1 MKRRVFLICIFL
13 VSLIMINCNVNAKD
27 SNGDIVLNTPEQT
40 GGLPLLD
47 AIMQRRTNRQISKE
61 MISDEELST
70 LLWTAW
76 GYNSKDFKRV
86 VPTARNTQAMDL
98 YVATKDGFYLYDAK
112 ENKLIKKG
120 NKDLREIISGG
131 QEFAKGAPLHLLF
144 VTADRKYGD
153 FHAGSMY
160 QNASLYCASQKLACV
175 VRALFDRDILSK
187 EIGLEGDS
195 KVIMTLAVGK
205 NQ

>member
-1 MKRRVFLICIFL
+1 MKRCAFFICIFL
-13 VSLIMINCNVNAKD
+13 MGLIMINCNVNAKD
-27 SNGDIVLNTPEQT
+27 SNGDIVLNTPKQT

-47 AIMQRRTNRQISKE
+47 SIMQRRTNRQISKE
-61 MISDEELST
+61 MISDDDLST
-70 LLWTAW
+70 ILWTAW

-86 VPTARNTQAMDL
+86 VPTARNTQDMEL
-98 YVATKDGFYLYDAK
+98 YVAMEKGFYLYDAK
-112 ENKLIKKG
+112 ENKLLKKG

-131 QEFAKGAPLHLLF
+131 QSFAKDAPVHLLF
-144 VTADRKYGD
+144 VTSDRKYGD

-175 VRALFDRDILSK
+175 VRALFDRDVLSK
-187 EIGLEGDS
+187 ELGLEGES
-195 KVIMTLAVGK
+195 KVVMTLAIGK